1 MAMYPACFIVMLMCV
16 CAGQVTLEGIPKN
29 PEEQDDY
36 YKNKGP
42 IPKFSNE
49 YGCITDVV
57 KYVVNE
63 SALGE
68 YCPRHH
74 LLSSL

>member
-1 MAMYPACFIVMLMCV
+1 MMAITWCAALPCV
-16 CAGQVTLEGIPKN
+16 CPWKVTLDGIPKN
-29 PEEQDDY
+29 PEELDNY

-49 YGCITDVV
+49 FGCITDVV
-57 KYVVNE
+57 KYVAND

-68 YCPRHH
+68 LFGTLVLCC
-74 LLSSL
+74 LTLG